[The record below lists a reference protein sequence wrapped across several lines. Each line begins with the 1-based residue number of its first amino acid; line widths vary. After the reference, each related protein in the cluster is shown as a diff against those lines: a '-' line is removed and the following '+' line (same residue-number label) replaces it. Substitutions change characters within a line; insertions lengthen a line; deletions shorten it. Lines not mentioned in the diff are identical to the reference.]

1 MKRMSKED
9 FNVVAFLKACAH
21 KKDLCEGSRIHASIV
36 RKGLLEK
43 SPYLATTLI
52 SMYAKCGALLKAQKV
67 LEELPTRNVI
77 SWNALISG
85 YAQEGRVYEAFKCFK
100 TMQNEGISPDTITFI
115 CILKACSI
123 ARDVEMG
130 ITIHVKIVSNCFL
143 FKDIALGNALVDMY
157 AKCGLINKAQEVL
170 EELPVRDVVSW
181 NIMINGCVQ
190 NEQNNKALSIYE
202 RMQSEDLAPN
212 SITFILILKACSNI
226 GLIEKGENFM
236 KVCEYVQVYLVVYL

>member
-1 MKRMSKED
+1 MSTN
-9 FNVVAFLKACAH
+9 FVYGNYVVTYF
-21 KKDLCEGSRIHASIV
+21 
-36 RKGLLEK
+36 
-43 SPYLATTLI
+43 
-52 SMYAKCGALLKAQKV
+52 GA
-67 LEELPTRNVI
+67 I
-77 SWNALISG
+77 
-85 YAQEGRVYEAFKCFK
+85 
-100 TMQNEGISPDTITFI
+100 
-115 CILKACSI
+115 
-123 ARDVEMG
+123 
-130 ITIHVKIVSNCFL
+130 
-143 FKDIALGNALVDMY
+143 VDMY
-157 AKCGLINKAQEVL
+157 AKRGLIIKAQDVL